1 MPSEGMQGAAL
12 TILLVEDNM
21 SHAELVKRSLETHAL
36 VKTIYHVRDGE
47 AALAYLFRRGVYAD
61 PAQSP
66 RPHVVLLDLRLPKL
80 SGLEVLRELRAS
92 STFRAV
98 PVVVLTTSA
107 AERDV
112 RGAYAQYVNS
122 YLVKP
127 IDFGQF
133 TQLMHD
139 LGTYWLGWNHYPAWD
154 TEAPER
160 QEGG

>member
-1 MPSEGMQGAAL
+1 MPSETTQGTAL

-36 VKTIYHVRDGE
+36 VNTIYHVRDGE
-47 AALAYLFRRGVYAD
+47 AALDYLFRRGAYID
-61 PAQSP
+61 PARSP

-92 STFRAV
+92 STLRTV

-112 RGAYAQYVNS
+112 VGAYAHYVNS

-139 LGTYWLGWNHYPAWD
+139 LGTYWLGWNHYPGWD
-154 TEAPER
+154 ANPTER
-160 QEGG
+160 QEDV